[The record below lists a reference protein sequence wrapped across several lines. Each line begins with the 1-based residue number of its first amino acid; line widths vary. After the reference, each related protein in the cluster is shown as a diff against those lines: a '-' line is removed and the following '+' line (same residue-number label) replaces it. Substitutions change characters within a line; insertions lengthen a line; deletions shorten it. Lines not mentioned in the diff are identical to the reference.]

1 MKIVL
6 ITDYTPTEDNFNGPS
21 AITYHLLEK
30 LKDKH
35 DVFIYSTNAN
45 KVPFNMVNKSIN
57 KFNNRLKIVPRNL
70 WMKLLISRKT
80 HFLFNFLYKNNN
92 ITPVS
97 RYKLPKKIL
106 SEIIQL
112 NPNLILIYPYSL
124 LGVQKQLYRFNIVAL
139 GPDCYTLHTLR
150 AFQDSYLYCS
160 KNEKKETNHLLKQ
173 ITLEQKVAQYA
184 KKILLVGIED
194 NIQFKT
200 IVQNKN
206 NSFFLPHPH
215 YNLKDK
221 EINFTHK
228 EKLKVIIT
236 GKYDLYTYSD
246 INILINALLKDKTSL
261 SNYIFTFLGKSW
273 RPIVEQ
279 LKNGL
284 NVKLIEWAE
293 DYTEEII
300 KHDIQICP
308 ISLGTGTKGKVL
320 DALANGLLCIGSRY
334 AFENIAV
341 THNKSC
347 IQYESANEIPQ
358 ILLSIEQSPELYAA
372 IANNGRQQIRT
383 YHSPSYIADLLLR
396 LTINNDN
403 QINIKNYLQ

>member
-21 AITYHLLEK
+21 AITYHILER

-35 DVFIYSTNAN
+35 DVFIYSTNTN
-45 KVPFNMVNKSIN
+45 KVPFNIIQKSN
-57 KFNNRLKIVPRNL
+57 STFNGNLKIIPRSL
-70 WMKLLISRKT
+70 WMKFVISRKT
-80 HFLFNFLYKNNN
+80 HFLFNFLYRNNN

-97 RYKLPKKIL
+97 RYKLPQRVL
-106 SEIIQL
+106 SEINQL
-112 NPNLILIYPYSL
+112 SPDLILVYPYFL
-124 LGVQKQLYRFNIVAL
+124 LNVQKQLSHFNTVAL

-150 AFQDSYLYCS
+150 AFQDSHLYCS
-160 KNEKKETNHLLKQ
+160 KNEKKEVKHLLKQ

-194 NIQFKT
+194 NIQFQT

-215 YNLKDK
+215 YNLKEK

-246 INILINALLKDKTSL
+246 INILINALQKNKNLL

-273 RPIVEQ
+273 KPIVEQ

-284 NVKLIEWAE
+284 NVNLIEWVE

-347 IQYESANEIPQ
+347 IQYENANEIPQ
-358 ILLSIEQSPELYAA
+358 ILQSIEQSPKQYVA

-383 YHSPSYIADLLLR
+383 YHSPNYIADLFLK

-403 QINIKNYLQ
+403 QINIKDYL